1 MSTRRGHNAKKGQRH
16 QNTKAY
22 KNDLHDTSKV
32 TKQING
38 LVVGGVCARCR
49 EIIEWRKKFKKYKP
63 LAAPK
68 KWSVDYF
75 VQIIPVFTGSSLK
88 LQWKMRASPPLP
100 PGGDGKRGEVGGGG
114 KCALNC
120 LSYKSLEIE
129 RKESKLVLEKMA
141 KGSYRSK
148 NVLKTGCFEWFP
160 FISVYGLSQVV
171 TNNNFV
177 LFHNNY
183 I

>member
-68 KWSVDYF
+68 SG
-75 VQIIPVFTGSSLK
+75 QLIILYK
-88 LQWKMRASPPLP
+88 LFLFLRDHRWNYNEKCAHLHPYPQEETENVVRW
-100 PGGDGKRGEVGGGG
+100 GGGG
-114 KCALNC
+114 ECALNC